1 MRRNNHTRGK
11 RVGVKGPPVT
21 TVPSSPPSSANQFDF
36 LIRCKWNQ
44 PRANAGWHRGGRAS
58 LLELVAIPLGPF
70 TGVKAK
76 RHDHAAPMEK
86 AVRPD
91 RQAGRHWGVCTC
103 NLENVLLQIKTIQ
116 QRGHQ
121 MGVCVCFFFFK
132 WRSTPLH
139 RDSNFSLPMLDWFW
153 CGKRVLQS
161 FAGSLHINPIYPYH
175 KLFCVCVLGTAQ
187 H

>member
-1 MRRNNHTRGK
+1 M
-11 RVGVKGPPVT
+11 T

-44 PRANAGWHRGGRAS
+44 LRANAGWHRGGRAS

-116 QRGHQ
+116 QRGPLWTPN
-121 MGVCVCFFFFK
+121 GRVCVFFFSSGARLHYIVTVIFHY
-132 WRSTPLH
+132 RCSIGFGVVNASFNHLLDPYTSTPLTLII
-139 RDSNFSLPMLDWFW
+139 SFS
-153 CGKRVLQS
+153 
-161 FAGSLHINPIYPYH
+161 
-175 KLFCVCVLGTAQ
+175 VCVYKTVPKPNLRHSTASKWVFVFC
-187 H
+187 